1 VDFTHNNYRL
11 HKFNLPLTLN
21 LTTERT
27 TQITT
32 GRTIMNSAKFFQL
45 NQVGG
50 PEVLEISELPI
61 PEPKAGEV
69 RIKVQAI
76 GLNRAEAL
84 YTSGY
89 YLYPPKIGSIPGYE
103 AAGTIDA
110 MGENVTGFN
119 LGDRVSTIPAFSM
132 QEYGVYGE
140 YAIVPAHAVSHYPD
154 NLTPEAASAIWM
166 QYITAYGG
174 LIHYGNLKKGDYV
187 LITAATGG
195 LGVAAIQIARMVGAI
210 SIATT
215 RKESKREFLE
225 TLQPDH
231 IIVTESADLAAQVME
246 ITHGHGADLIF
257 DAVLGQQI
265 NTLAEI
271 AALGG
276 TIIAYGALAPDAM
289 NTPYPLLTALN
300 KGLSI
305 RGYTLFELTNWPEK
319 FSQSQPYDPV
329 AYPQA
334 IAFVF
339 DGLKN
344 EQLKPV
350 IDRVF
355 PFEQMADAHRYLLG
369 DQQSGKVVVKVASID
384 VSA

>member
-1 VDFTHNNYRL
+1 MSSTPD
-11 HKFNLPLTLN
+11 LPLK
-21 LTTERT
+21 
-27 TQITT
+27 Q
-32 GRTIMNSAKFFQL
+32 TIMNTAKFFQL

-50 PEVLEISELPI
+50 AEVLEISNLPI
-61 PEPKAGEV
+61 PDPKAGEV

-84 YTSGY
+84 YMAGY
-89 YLYPPKIGSIPGYE
+89 YLYPPRLGSIPGYE

-110 MGENVTGFN
+110 IGENVTGFN

-140 YAIVPAHAVSHYPD
+140 YAIVPAYAVSHYPEI
-154 NLTPEAASAIWM
+154 LSPEAASAIWM

-174 LIHYGNLKKGDYV
+174 LIHYGNLKQGDYV

-195 LGVAAIQIARMVGAI
+195 LGVAAIQIAKMMGATA
-210 SIATT
+210 IATT
-215 RKESKREFLE
+215 RKETKRQFLE
-225 TLQPDH
+225 ALQPDH
-231 IIVTESADLAAQVME
+231 IIVTESDDLATQVMKF
-246 ITHGHGADLIF
+246 TNGHGADLIF

-265 NTLAEI
+265 TTLAEI

-289 NTPYPLLTALN
+289 NTPYPLLAALN

-305 RGYTLFELTNWPEK
+305 RGYTLFELTNWAEK
-319 FSQSQPYDPV
+319 FSKAQPYDPV
-329 AYPQA
+329 AYPKA
-334 IAFVF
+334 IAFVLE
-339 DGLKN
+339 GLKT
-344 EQLKPV
+344 EQLKPM

-369 DQQSGKVVVKVASID
+369 DQQSGKVVVKVA
-384 VSA
+384 